1 MQGEGYG
8 PGFDGAA
15 ELCTFGGMKVSPWSA
30 APALAFA
37 LVFSAC
43 SGPSTM
49 SRINANRAVYNTWPP
64 EIKDAVLAQKAIPGM
79 NPDMVR
85 VALGK
90 PTEVVPGANPGEE
103 VWIYRRGG
111 AGEGSGPNMQL
122 GASIGGIQVG
132 GGNGGGGG
140 MGVAQGDEDTGEVLF
155 KAGLVVRSNVIP

>member
-1 MQGEGYG
+1 MH
-8 PGFDGAA
+8 FHA
-15 ELCTFGGMKVSPWSA
+15 MKFSPWSA

-79 NPDMVR
+79 NPEMVR

-90 PTEVVPGANPGEE
+90 PTEVIPGANPGEE
-103 VWIYRRGG
+103 VWIYRRG
-111 AGEGSGPNMQL
+111 ASGEGGGGPNIQV
-122 GASIGGIQVG
+122 GTSIGGIQVG
-132 GGNGGGGG
+132 GSNGGG
-140 MGVAQGDEDTGEVLF
+140 MGPTPGDEDTGEVLF
-155 KAGLVVRSNVIP
+155 KDGLVVRSNVIP